1 MSKVGDDYVP
11 PSNVNLDDLP
21 FSCQWI
27 LSVLNRAIF
36 KTIAGLESYKFS
48 NVANTVYSWWQ
59 YQLCDV
65 FIEAIKPF
73 FAGDTPWLCK
83 KSMGYDCFILLSWI
97 YGRMMEAP
105 SFIKGLDKQESSVQ
119 VSRSLDPY

>member
-1 MSKVGDDYVP
+1 MSRSLG
-11 PSNVNLDDLP
+11 NVIDPLEVINGISFEGFHKSIKDGV
-21 FSCQWI
+21 SCQWI

-48 NVANTVYSWWQ
+48 NVASTVYSWWQ

-73 FAGDTPWLCK
+73 FAGDTLWLC
-83 KSMGYDCFILLSWI
+83 L
-97 YGRMMEAP
+97 EN
-105 SFIKGLDKQESSVQ
+105 GL
-119 VSRSLDPY
+119 